1 MTPVKRAR
9 NWWRRLAAD
18 GEQQMVVNRF
28 VVGIFALLFNLWV
41 AQRGLVSGLPLVA
54 PCVYIV
60 LGWLVMLHLLL
71 HPAPS
76 VGRRVIAL
84 VLDCAG
90 ASYELHIGGGATVW
104 QFSGY
109 LWIIFGNGFRFG
121 SRFQVYAM
129 LTATAGFA
137 LMVAVTPYWRDQPAL
152 MAGGIISLTVVPLYA
167 LALIKR
173 LSQARQ
179 QAEEA
184 SRAKSL
190 FLASV
195 SHELRTP
202 LNAIIGMGALLESS
216 DLTAEHAQMSRTIMT
231 AARSLLS
238 LIDGILNLSQAEAG
252 RVVVTLSDFNL
263 AQLLDEIRTIF
274 AAEGLLRGV
283 QINLH
288 ITARTPVLLHG
299 DARKLHEILLNLVGN
314 GMKFTETGSITVA
327 VDVAEQQGAGL
338 LLRFEVTDTGIGI
351 APEAHERIFDVF
363 TQADETIVNR
373 FGGTGL
379 GLTLVRK
386 SVQRLGGEI
395 GVESAPGKGSTFW
408 FELPMQ
414 QQERRPVAAPPL
426 HAFVLARSP
435 AVVAPL
441 LGRLIDCGVSV
452 EHVDRAQPGWPA
464 SADPSSVCLLAFTA
478 AGALEP
484 VDRAGPLIF
493 VDVCQRAANGFPLI
507 DVQRNFAST
516 LHLPVTDDEMNHVL
530 QLASALPGQRGAAA
544 EIVQRAVAKESFTLL
559 VADDNATNRYV
570 IETVLSAAGHVVTL
584 VNNGEQALD
593 ALAENDFDAAVLDVN
608 MPVMGGIDAAKFY
621 RMTTPGNTA
630 IPLIALTADATSA
643 TRARCLEAGMAA
655 CLVKPIEPLQLLA
668 MIDEVIQQS
677 RGTQARPEAAS
688 PNPRVT
694 EIAAHPRFR
703 GNLASPVDLEV
714 LARLRSLGGEAFVAE
729 VCALFRSEA
738 STSMLELRA
747 AAEQGDVPRFRTNT
761 HALRSVAANVGARQL
776 CEICLPF
783 QSASAVGLRQS
794 STAWLAQIEAE
805 LGRVN
810 SALTNYCKSPS
821 AQSNC

>member
-1 MTPVKRAR
+1 MPPVKQAR
-9 NWWRRLAAD
+9 LWWRRISAD
-18 GEQQMVVNRF
+18 GEQQMVANRF
-28 VVGIFALLFNLWV
+28 LVGIFALLFNLW
-41 AQRGLVSGLPLVA
+41 AASRGLMCGLALVA
-54 PCVYIV
+54 PCLYIA
-60 LGWLVMLHLLL
+60 LGLLVALHLSLR
-71 HPAPS
+71 PASS
-76 VGRRVIAL
+76 VGRRMAAL
-84 VLDCAG
+84 VLDCAA
-90 ASYELHIGGGATVW
+90 ASYELHIGGSATVW
-104 QFSGY
+104 QFSGF

-129 LTATAGFA
+129 LVATAGFA
-137 LMVAVTPYWRDQPAL
+137 LMVAGTPYWRDQPAL
-152 MAGGIISLTVVPLYA
+152 MAGGLISLTVVPLYA

-216 DLTAEHAQMSRTIMT
+216 NLTAEHAKMSRTIMT

-252 RVVVTLSDFNL
+252 RLAVTLSDFNL
-263 AQLLDEIRTIF
+263 AQLLSEVRTIF
-274 AAEGLLRGV
+274 AAQGLLKGV
-283 QINLH
+283 RINLH

-299 DARKLHEILLNLVGN
+299 DARKLHEILLNLIGN
-314 GMKFTETGSITVA
+314 GMKFTETGSITVTVDA
-327 VDVAEQQGAGL
+327 VERQGAGL
-338 LLRFEVTDTGIGI
+338 QLRFEVTDTGIGI
-351 APEAHERIFDVF
+351 APEAQARIFDVF

-379 GLTLVRK
+379 GLAIVRK

-414 QQERRPVAAPPL
+414 QQERLPASAPPL
-426 HAFVLARSP
+426 HGFVLARSP

-441 LGRLIDCGVSV
+441 LGRLIDCGVTI
-452 EHVDRAQPGWPA
+452 EHVDAMQPDWPA
-464 SADPSSVCLLAFTA
+464 SADPSSVCLLAFA
-478 AGALEP
+478 SAGAAAP
-484 VDRAGPLIF
+484 ADRTGPLIF

-516 LHLPVTDDEMNHVL
+516 LYLPATDHELSHVL
-530 QLASALPGQRGAAA
+530 QLAGALQGQEGTPAEAAPS
-544 EIVQRAVAKESFTLL
+544 AVAQESFTLL

-570 IETVLSAAGHVVTL
+570 IETILSRAGHVVTL
-584 VNNGEQALD
+584 VSDGEQALD
-593 ALAENDFDAAVLDVN
+593 ALAEHAFDAAVLDVN

-630 IPLIALTADATSA
+630 IPLIALTADATPA
-643 TRARCLEAGMAA
+643 TRELCLEAGMAA
-655 CLVKPIEPLQLLA
+655 CLVKPIEPAQLLA
-668 MIDEVIQQS
+668 MIDEAIQQS
-677 RGTQARPEAAS
+677 RGTQAQPKAPS

-694 EIAAHPRFR
+694 EIATHPRFR
-703 GNLASPVDLEV
+703 GNLVSPVDLEV
-714 LARLRSLGGEAFVAE
+714 LARLRNLGGEAFVTE
-729 VCALFRSEA
+729 VCALFQSEA

-747 AAEQGDVPRFRTNT
+747 AAALGDVPRFRANA

-776 CEICLPF
+776 YEICLPF
-783 QSASAVGLRQS
+783 QSTSAVELRQS
-794 STAWLAQIEAE
+794 ATAWLAQISAE
-805 LGRVN
+805 LERVEA
-810 SALTNYCKSPS
+810 ALTHYCKGQS
-821 AQSNC
+821 AQSNH